1 MKFKLIFSLF
11 SLLLFVGGV
20 SAQDLDPSK
29 ALKKAGKLLG
39 NYNLAPSDNYD
50 KLVEAKDLITSVVAS
65 DGFSKNSK
73 AWLMYGTIFN
83 ELTGSDVKNMVVSEG
98 GGYELK
104 NPFAGIEA
112 FNAAKS
118 ALQFAEKKFESKDAL
133 NLVNESLRN
142 LNFLGDHFLQL
153 KDFGA
158 AFKLFKP
165 VLAGHKLLKEN
176 GLESVLKNEDD
187 YNNQLY
193 LVAVSG
199 LYGEML
205 SEAKPYFN
213 ELRAANYDNP
223 AVYEGLYKI
232 AIADNDGTAP
242 AILAEGR
249 EKFPDDTSLLF
260 NEINHYL
267 KEGKMNELIGK
278 LKTAIDKEPNNVSL
292 YTTLG
297 NVYDNLYQKTSGTA
311 ESAEHYANAEKYYSK
326 SMELAPDKFEA
337 FYSMGALYYN
347 KAALLS
353 NEVNALSDDY
363 SKEGTAKYE
372 TKKSEMDAMF
382 AKALPFF
389 ELAESKNG
397 NDLNTLIALKEIYAR
412 QNKLDKAS
420 SLKDRI
426 DALAN

>member
-11 SLLLFVGGV
+11 SLLIFVGGV
-20 SAQDLDPSK
+20 SAQDLDPAK

-39 NYNLAPSDNYD
+39 NYNLSPSDNYD
-50 KLVEAKDLITSVVAS
+50 KLVEAKGLIQSVVAT
-65 DGFSKNSK
+65 DAFSKSSK
-73 AWLMYGTIFN
+73 AWLTYGTIFN
-83 ELTGSDVKNMVVSEG
+83 ELIGDDVKKKVLDEA
-98 GGYELK
+98 YELK

-133 NLVNESLRN
+133 NLVKESLSN
-142 LNFLGDHFLQL
+142 LNYIGDHFLNL
-153 KDFGA
+153 KEYGS
-158 AFKLFKP
+158 AFKLFQP

-176 GLESVLKNEDD
+176 GLESVLKNDDD

-213 ELRAANYDNP
+213 ELRAANYDNA

-232 AIADNDGTAP
+232 ALADDDGTAP

-260 NEINHYL
+260 NEINYYL
-267 KEGKMNELIGK
+267 KEGKMSELIGK
-278 LKTAIDKEPNNVSL
+278 LEVAIEKEPNNVSL

-297 NVYDNLYQKTSGTA
+297 NVYDNLYQKAAGTA
-311 ESAEHYANAEKYYSK
+311 DAAGHYANAEKYYSK
-326 SMELAPDKFEA
+326 SMEIAPDKFEA

-372 TKKSEMDAMF
+372 AKKVEMDAMF

-389 ELAESKNG
+389 EQAESRNA
-397 NDLNTLIALKEIYAR
+397 NDMNTLIALKEIYAR

-420 SLKDRI
+420 EYKDRI
-426 DALAN
+426 EALGN